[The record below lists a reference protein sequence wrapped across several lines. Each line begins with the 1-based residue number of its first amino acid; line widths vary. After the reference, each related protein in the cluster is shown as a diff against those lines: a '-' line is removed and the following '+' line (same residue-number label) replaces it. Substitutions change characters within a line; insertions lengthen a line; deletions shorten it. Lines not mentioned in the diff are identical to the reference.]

1 MTRTIHTVRQSNSST
16 DTVVVEEEEE
26 EEETRRNEKR
36 KKETNGYSYKEKE
49 ENCLS
54 LQKNHVSKK

>member
-16 DTVVVEEEEE
+16 DTVVVEE

>member
-16 DTVVVEEEEE
+16 DTVVVEEE